1 MMEERTAEE
10 IKREIMDEYHNHK
23 NRYDEYPDAFI
34 LKDDD
39 WDLMREEAN
48 KVMAEYA
55 AVNPDMDDVK
65 EAKEDSLLK
74 FNGIKICTFST
85 ARQRLDWEE
94 DVTAFLDPETRMD
107 WLMWVTAEIMEDDR
121 PPFSGNFLRS
131 QHVTSDEIFTLSARC
146 ATVIKSFT
154 ISNWEERKKVLV
166 RGILSDLD
174 NAAIAHTLMHMD
186 MDRILKK
193 LEEL

>member
-10 IKREIMDEYHNHK
+10 VKREIMDEYHNHK

-48 KVMAEYA
+48 RVMAEYA
-55 AVNPDMDDVK
+55 AHNPSEEDAK
-65 EAKEDSLLK
+65 EAKQDSLLK
-74 FNGIKICTFST
+74 FNGIKICPLST
-85 ARQRLDWEE
+85 ARQKLHWED

-121 PPFSGNFLRS
+121 QPFGRDFLES
-131 QHVTSDEIFTLSARC
+131 QHVTSDEIFSLAARC
-146 ATVIKSFT
+146 AVVLKSFVMC
-154 ISNWEERKKVLV
+154 NWEERKKTLV
-166 RGILSDLD
+166 RGLLSDLD

-186 MDRILKK
+186 MDRILRK
-193 LEEL
+193 LEEI